1 MYSVIIILLISAL
14 TASVGQVAFKKGMA
28 LAGHINLTFTAD
40 WLIRMIKVVFTPYVF
55 AGLLFYVISTLL
67 WLAALSKC
75 SLNFAYPFTAV
86 TFVLVIILSALV
98 LKEPIPLTRLIGMS
112 VIIGGVFIVSLN

>member
-1 MYSVIIILLISAL
+1 MYSVITILLISAL
-14 TASVGQVAFKKGMA
+14 TASIGQVSFKKGMA
-28 LAGHINLTFTAD
+28 LAGQINLNFSAE

-55 AGLLFYVISTLL
+55 AGLLFYAMSTLL

-98 LKEPIPLTRLIGMS
+98 LKEPIPLTRIIGIS
-112 VIIGGVFIVSLN
+112 IIIGGVFIVSLK